1 MSQQAPAAP
10 GRIIP
15 AIIEAMKA
23 VDAIGKRGKNKDQNF
38 RYRKYDDII
47 TAANGALTQAG
58 IAVFPTVLNV
68 ERESTEVTVKSGGR
82 KWRTRTVVKV
92 RFDFTATD
100 GSVRSAEVY
109 GESDDYG
116 DKSLGKA
123 TSYAHKI
130 ALIQVLNIPV
140 DDMDPDE
147 FSHEDD
153 RVIGRGREPQ
163 ADAPQRAQRPGR
175 RPTIAPPPRETVTA
189 PGVVEGHRRALAP
202 YLTDPHAA
210 GGKDGLKAF
219 WALVEA
225 DKNAGRLGSEH
236 YNELSGLVKAIRDDM
251 EGPAAPDPAP
261 VPAASTGLAVDPD
274 AEDPWANTPTQA
286 EILAAREFGAMAAR
300 AENPDRG

>member
-1 MSQQAPAAP
+1 MSQTPAAP
-10 GRIIP
+10 GRIIS

-47 TAANGALTQAG
+47 TAANGALTAAG

-68 ERESTEVTVKSGGR
+68 ERESNEVNVKSGGR
-82 KWRTRTVVKV
+82 KWRTRTIVRV

-100 GSVRSAEVY
+100 GSVRAAEVY
-109 GESDDYG
+109 GEADDYG

-123 TSYAHKI
+123 ISYAHKI

-147 FSHEDD
+147 FSHEGD
-153 RVIGRGREPQ
+153 RVIGRGQ
-163 ADAPQRAQRPGR
+163 APQDAAPRRGR
-175 RPTIAPPPRETVTA
+175 GPTIAPPPRETVTA
-189 PGVVEGHRRALAP
+189 PGVMEGHRRTLAP
-202 YLTDPHAA
+202 YLDNPIEA
-210 GGKDGLKAF
+210 GGRDGLKAF
-219 WALVEA
+219 WAQVET
-225 DKNAGRLGSEH
+225 DKNAGRLGKDD
-236 YNELSGLVKAIRDDM
+236 YNELSGLVKAIRDDLA
-251 EGPAAPDPAP
+251 EVAPQRPHTP
-261 VPAASTGLAVDPD
+261 QGVDPD
-274 AEDPWANTPTQA
+274 AADPWANAPTQA

>member
-1 MSQQAPAAP
+1 MSQPTPAAP
-10 GRIIP
+10 GRIIT

-68 ERESTEVTVKSGGR
+68 ERESNEVTVKSGGR
-82 KWRTRTVVKV
+82 KWRTRTIVRV

-109 GESDDYG
+109 GEADDYG

-123 TSYAHKI
+123 ISYAHKI

-163 ADAPQRAQRPGR
+163 DDTQRPQRPGR

-189 PGVVEGHRRALAP
+189 PGVMEGHRRTVAP
-202 YLTDPHAA
+202 YLGDTAAAQAA
-210 GGKDGLKAF
+210 GGVEGLKAF
-219 WALVEA
+219 WATVEA
-225 DKNAGRLGSEH
+225 DKNAGRLARDD
-236 YNELSGLVKAIRDDM
+236 YNELSGLVKAIRADL
-251 EGPAAPDPAP
+251 EGATPAAPPPAP
-261 VPAASTGLAVDPD
+261 RRSE
-274 AEDPWANTPTQA
+274 EDPWADSPTQA
-286 EILAAREFGAMAAR
+286 EIIAAREIDQR
-300 AENPDRG
+300 ADTTGNPDRG